1 MKYNDEELSGF
12 NLYNHASLFTALTH
26 FLNFYKIIG
35 EPSNKLMEDMGQEE
49 KDRVAEQRKKL
60 GEEGLKKMA
69 DTVEAA
75 NEENEVT
82 F

>member
-1 MKYNDEELSGF
+1 
-12 NLYNHASLFTALTH
+12 
-26 FLNFYKIIG
+26 
-35 EPSNKLMEDMGQEE
+35 MEDMGQEE
-49 KDRVAEQRKKL
+49 KDRVADQRKKL